1 MWALFDWLAQPFA
14 IHPEGRTAL
23 MPRLAA
29 VLRRVALTRDQIERL
44 PDTYRAAA
52 DSQVFADRYD
62 SARPRAFLPR
72 DLFNP
77 AGPALNASR
86 STEVE
91 GPWVSIGGLGPVVP
105 HHAGE
110 LSRSSF
116 VVLWNASRRSC
127 PRRERILRS
136 SGIFLNRSSRTT
148 RWTASERV
156 TLNPALPALPEGTQ
170 VALVRR
176 MLLID
181 DQGLIVP
188 SNLVQSIQLRVF
200 RGKQSFFEFRMS
212 REALFASKAG
222 GLRAV
227 GPDDV
232 EFLTFSAKG
241 DDPFEPRGAAGT
253 GATRQARSRA
263 SAPPCHSE
271 LEPGIR
277 SVKSVRALLRP
288 NAIVDS
294 RHERWARW
302 FTQPSVAAQAKTPAV
317 RMGPGAGPM
326 AGESAVKAD
335 LP

>member
-77 AGPALNASR
+77 AGPALNASQ

-116 VVLWNASRRSC
+116 VVLWNLPGGAAETRAYLAKLWDF
-127 PRRERILRS
+127 PQPFVPDQAMDGER
-136 SGIFLNRSSRTT
+136 
-148 RWTASERV
+148 RV

-188 SNLVQSIQLRVF
+188 SNMVQSIQLRVF

-212 REALFASKAG
+212 RESLFASKAG

-241 DDPFEPRGAAGT
+241 DDPFETRGAAGT
-253 GATRQARSRA
+253 GATRQACSLA

>member
-1 MWALFDWLAQPFA
+1 M
-14 IHPEGRTAL
+14 
-23 MPRLAA
+23 
-29 VLRRVALTRDQIERL
+29 
-44 PDTYRAAA
+44 
-52 DSQVFADRYD
+52 
-62 SARPRAFLPR
+62 
-72 DLFNP
+72 
-77 AGPALNASR
+77 
-86 STEVE
+86 
-91 GPWVSIGGLGPVVP
+91 P

-116 VVLWNASRRSC
+116 VVLWNLPGGAAETSAYLAKLWDF
-127 PRRERILRS
+127 PQPFVPDQALDGER
-136 SGIFLNRSSRTT
+136 
-148 RWTASERV
+148 RV

-170 VALVRR
+170 IVLVRR

-188 SNLVQSIQLRVF
+188 SNLTQSIQLRVF

-212 REALFASKAG
+212 RESLFASKAG

-241 DDPFEPRGAAGT
+241 DDPFEREGPPGPLRPGSVLGIC
-253 GATRQARSRA
+253 
-263 SAPPCHSE
+263 SACHSQ

-294 RHERWARW
+294 RHERWAGW
-302 FTQPSVAAQAKTPAV
+302 FTQPALAAQLKS
-317 RMGPGAGPM
+317 RRYEWGLLQGLWQGH
-326 AGESAVKAD
+326 
-335 LP
+335 